1 MAKTLTFEV
10 PESEAAAL
18 EAALAKCIA
27 EMELANERM
36 KQDQD
41 EINKL
46 KAETQVIAAQ
56 TRTILEQ
63 LEAAA

>member
-1 MAKTLTFEV
+1 MAKTLACEV
-10 PESEAAAL
+10 TENEAAAL
-18 EAALAKCIA
+18 EAALAECIA

>member
-10 PESEAAAL
+10 TENEAAAL
-18 EAALAKCIA
+18 EGARAKCIV
-27 EMELANERM
+27 EMEPANDRM
-36 KQDQD
+36 KQERD
-41 EINKL
+41 EIDKL
-46 KAETQVIAAQ
+46 IAETQVIAAQ